1 MNLDELSIDPDS
13 MKLNEVITLKK
24 SKFPQM
30 QWKISKYRRDQR
42 SGVLNPVRPGDYY
55 KYLAGVIDSEQ
66 EPNRASS

>member
-1 MNLDELSIDPDS
+1 
-13 MKLNEVITLKK
+13 MKN
-24 SKFPQM
+24 KFPKM